1 MGARLETLNLRS
13 GSPCRGNGYHG
24 YGYNNLVPKLG
35 RERPMK
41 ALKSLLLCFRV
52 HTRRYAHRAHGRG

>member
-13 GSPCRGNGYHG
+13 GSPCGGNGYHG
-24 YGYNNLVPKLG
+24 YGHNNLVPKLG

-52 HTRRYAHRAHGRG
+52 HTCRYAHRAHGRG